1 MPATY
6 QTIITDLMI
15 ELSTEIDLHYEDS
28 DLPALTQT
36 MGKLRAAAALL
47 AGNGSDL
54 PDAFVHLNER
64 ALQGTN

>member
-6 QTIITDLMI
+6 LTIIADLMI

-36 MGKLRAAAALL
+36 MGKLRAAAAFL
-47 AGNGSDL
+47 ASNGSDV
-54 PDAFVHLNER
+54 PDAFVHLNAR
-64 ALQGTN
+64 VLRGTN